1 MDSIDPS
8 AYLGALMD
16 QGSNTPAS
24 ARQAPP
30 AGAALDKAI
39 LTLAAAT
46 APGSQSQ
53 ESPAQQAARKTF
65 EAAQKDQQYLDVGP
79 WQTPVPIPH
88 WLNNTF
94 LGMGGRAAQLGQW
107 AKQSFGGDAP
117 DEMDAATQAQAQS
130 STAGKVGSFITDA
143 ALTAP
148 LGGAVTSG
156 VARLGGIGARVAAN
170 TFGRAAVQG
179 AVQGAATAPPGSRL
193 EGAALGT
200 VLSPVLPFLGSTAG
214 KVVRGLTRT
223 PEAQALLDRG
233 AQLTPGQMNPG
244 GPVVN
249 RLEQAFTSLPLVG
262 GMIANARN
270 RAPQQFARSFL
281 EDATA
286 PGQTL
291 TTARTDFNGL
301 VADAQAGFDRA
312 YDQTL
317 RAGAPGG
324 RFAVQPGIAQGGAPG
339 YSVTQPLSD
348 VFQQIADT
356 PRLGLTA
363 SQRQAMGE
371 QLQEKLAE
379 TLAVSKQAGGMTAD
393 DLQNLR
399 SDLRAAGRD
408 VSPVDNASRAQK
420 GFWNDAQQ
428 AVTQSLESQLP
439 TDTTQAL
446 RNIDSQ
452 YAKFAIARRAAV
464 LAKDQPGGPT
474 PAQFGQAV
482 KEATSPSAYA
492 AGGGF
497 NRDAVKA
504 ARGVFQSTV
513 PQTGLT
519 GAGMVLPVVHA
530 AEGVGGALLSLHHP
544 VAAAGAAGA
553 IGALAGAYSRPGLRA
568 LAGQT
573 GLQQYLKGR
582 LGAVPPAIQEA
593 LSRYGRTALSQPVLS
608 NALQPQAQSLAPWM
622 APAQ

>member
-1 MDSIDPS
+1 MDSIDPG
-8 AYLGALMD
+8 AYLSSLDKA
-16 QGSNTPAS
+16 SNAPAP

-39 LTLAAAT
+39 LTLAAASGPT
-46 APGSQSQ
+46 GQPQ
-53 ESPAQQAARKTF
+53 ESPAQQAARQTY
-65 EAAQKDQQYLDVGP
+65 EAAQKDQQYLDFGP
-79 WQTPVPIPH
+79 WQTPVPIPP
-88 WLNNTF
+88 WLNNTL
-94 LGMGGRAAQLGQW
+94 LGAGGRAVQLGQL
-107 AKQSFGGDAP
+107 ARQSLGGSAP

-156 VARLGGIGARVAAN
+156 LARLGGVGARVAAN

-193 EGAALGT
+193 EGGALGA
-200 VLSPVLPFLGSTAG
+200 VLSPVLPFAGSAAG
-214 KVVRGLTRT
+214 KVVSGLTRT
-223 PEAQALLDRG
+223 PAAQALLNRG
-233 AQLTPGQMNPG
+233 VQLTPGQMNPEG
-244 GPVVN
+244 AVVN
-249 RLEQAFTSLPLVG
+249 RVEQAFTSLPLVG

-286 PGQTL
+286 PGQAL
-291 TTARTDFNGL
+291 TTAKTDFNGL

-324 RFAVQPGIAQGGAPG
+324 RFSVEPGIAQGGSPG

-379 TLAVSKQAGGMTAD
+379 TFAVAKQSGGMTAD

-399 SDLRAAGRD
+399 SDLRAAARD
-408 VSPVDNASRAQK
+408 VSPIDNASRAQR

-428 AVTQSLESQLP
+428 AVTQALESQLP
-439 TDTTQAL
+439 TDTVQAL
-446 RNIDSQ
+446 RAIDSQ
-452 YAKFAIARRAAV
+452 YGKFAIARRAAV

-474 PAQFGQAV
+474 PAQLGQAV
-482 KEATSPSAYA
+482 KEATAPNAYA

-497 NRDAVKA
+497 NRDAAKA
-504 ARGVFQSTV
+504 ARGVFQATV
-513 PQTGLT
+513 PHTGLT
-519 GAGMVLPVVHA
+519 GIGTVMPVVHA
-530 AEGVGGALLSLHHP
+530 AEGAGALALGAHNPLALAGLAAGLGAVGGAYT
-544 VAAAGAAGA
+544 A
-553 IGALAGAYSRPGLRA
+553 PGLRA

-573 GLQQYLKGR
+573 GWQRYLQGR

-593 LSRYGRTALSQPVLS
+593 LSRYGRTALTQAPLRT
-608 NALQPQAQSLAPWM
+608 ALQPQAQPLAPWM